1 MGAINQIH
9 TSEQFLAEGGTKSL
23 IEKAIDRRKEKRHS
37 SQEDVQVIVKP
48 PLLQRLWDGVV
59 HTVTGFRL
67 FANDVRVS
75 TKLLVKS
82 LRGNQLSRRESKLV
96 SLLMTG

>member
-23 IEKAIDRRKEKRHS
+23 IEKAIDRRKEKKHN